1 MRAWWIVVAA
11 LLSSC
16 TAEAPTLSVFT
27 AASLGE
33 AMEEHARAFER
44 DHEGVEVRVVLA
56 GSQIL
61 SRQIEEGAP
70 ADVFAPASPAHA
82 AAIEALLERPRTLAC
97 NEPVIVT
104 PPSSRVRSFADLAEV
119 DRLVVGTPEV
129 PIGAYTDAML
139 ARAPDALRRRIE
151 ARIASRELD
160 VRQVLAKVVLGEADA
175 AIVYRTD
182 AIGAGAAVRTI
193 SIDPALSVTAR
204 YPIAVV
210 RASREAELARAFVS
224 FTGSAEGRAILEA
237 RGFVECAP

>member
-1 MRAWWIVVAA
+1 MRSSWTLFAVLLASCAA
-11 LLSSC
+11 
-16 TAEAPTLSVFT
+16 EDRTLSVFT

-44 DHEGVEVRVVLA
+44 DHQGVDVRVVVA
-56 GSQIL
+56 GSQVL

-70 ADVFAPASPAHA
+70 ADVFAPASPEHA
-82 AAIEALLERPRTLAC
+82 AGIEALLEAPRALAC
-97 NEPVIVT
+97 NELVIVT
-104 PPSSRVRSFADLAEV
+104 PPSSQVRSFAELAEV

-139 ARAPDALRRRIE
+139 ARTPAALRRRIE

-182 AIGAGAAVRTI
+182 AIHAGAAVRTV
-193 SIDPALSVTAR
+193 SIDPALTVTAR

-210 RASREAELARAFVS
+210 RASREPELARAFVS
-224 FTGSAEGRAILEA
+224 FAGTAEGRAILEA
-237 RGFVECAP
+237 HGFVECAP